1 MYLICQRINMIEQ
14 NENPYFV
21 KEYETGYLVLGDYQ
35 YFQGY
40 CLFLS
45 KKHVTELHELPR
57 DWRNQYLSEIADAS
71 EIVAKAFRADKMNIE
86 SLGNGDAHLH
96 FHLFPRK
103 TGDLRNY
110 GHNGKGPVWWYP
122 FEKMYADSVRATGA
136 EIEKLKEKLLDVLG

>member
-1 MYLICQRINMIEQ
+1 M
-14 NENPYFV
+14 
-21 KEYETGYLVLGDYQ
+21 
-35 YFQGY
+35 
-40 CLFLS
+40 
-45 KKHVTELHELPR
+45 PR
-57 DWRNQYLSEIADAS
+57 DWRNQYLSEMADAS